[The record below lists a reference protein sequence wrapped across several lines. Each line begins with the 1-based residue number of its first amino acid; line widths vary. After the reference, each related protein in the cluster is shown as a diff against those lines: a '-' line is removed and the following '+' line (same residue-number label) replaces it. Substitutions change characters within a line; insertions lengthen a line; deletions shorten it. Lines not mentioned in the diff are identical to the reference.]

1 MIAWLSVEPGDYRAE
16 VQVGDYFGN
25 LSEELKFDIRVEDP
39 FPGVPA
45 LQFSLEEAGGDVRFV
60 LSWPMEN
67 GGDEATL
74 QWADGLGREWSDVAS
89 GEIGFGGAGR
99 IYKESGTGEARF
111 FRLIKR

>member
-1 MIAWLSVEPGDYRAE
+1 MGLNCKLLTIWDGSDVTEFEVTVGGEGLPNLMLSREGAMV
-16 VQVGDYFGN
+16 
-25 LSEELKFDIRVEDP
+25 
-39 FPGVPA
+39 
-45 LQFSLEEAGGDVRFV
+45 V

-74 QWADGLGREWSDVAS
+74 QWADGLGREWTDVPS